1 MEIGVVIKKG
11 DGDRLQGEDLLVEGI
26 GIQNVKERSP
36 EWLQG
41 CGPEQLD
48 LLLTLKKT
56 IDLSKEEKV
65 WVWWSA
71 DPFGHI

>member
-36 EWLQG
+36 E
-41 CGPEQLD
+41 
-48 LLLTLKKT
+48 
-56 IDLSKEEKV
+56 
-65 WVWWSA
+65 
-71 DPFGHI
+71 